1 MPPVLNKSLSF
12 LTDARPETPV
22 MERFEE
28 SSQEQLLSES
38 QSLSFLLETQ
48 DGMSVDIPDLTQ
60 EAVTEN
66 GHYQSN
72 EEVDFQQLLTSDEG
86 PHGQEMDVAKEM
98 ELPWKCEECDKGFT
112 TETELE
118 RHQDQHRA
126 YREHQVLD
134 TDWSIQGHVT

>member
-12 LTDARPETPV
+12 LTDTCPETPV
-22 MERFEE
+22 MERTEE
-28 SSQEQLLSES
+28 SSQEQLLSEN

-60 EAVTEN
+60 EAVTEPS
-66 GHYQSN
+66 Q
-72 EEVDFQQLLTSDEG
+72 EVDFQQLLTSDEG
-86 PHGQEMDVAKEM
+86 HHSQEMDVTKEM

-112 TETELE
+112 TEPELE

-126 YREHQVLD
+126 YREHQVM
-134 TDWSIQGHVT
+134 

>member
-12 LTDARPETPV
+12 LTEGRPETPV
-22 MERFEE
+22 MERTEE
-28 SSQEQLLSES
+28 SSQDQLLSEN

-60 EAVTEN
+60 EAVTDN
-66 GHYQSN
+66 AQ
-72 EEVDFQQLLTSDEG
+72 EVDFQQLLTPDEG

-126 YREHQVLD
+126 YREHQVM
-134 TDWSIQGHVT
+134 